1 MFDSITF
8 HQNLYI
14 CNSTTL
20 LIYLFVIMYLL
31 CCQMWKFYS
40 SPVLLA
46 QTFDKVND
54 DLVSKKNKEL
64 LGINVL
70 SCLLSD

>member
-1 MFDSITF
+1 
-8 HQNLYI
+8 
-14 CNSTTL
+14 
-20 LIYLFVIMYLL
+20 
-31 CCQMWKFYS
+31 MWKFYS

-64 LGINVL
+64 LGINEL